1 MNEQAK
7 KYSINL
13 ANIYKPWELFTDLK
27 SAGVMREEHGDNLD
41 ALYDVL
47 TAISEPTELIFSGLD
62 DLESEM
68 RDYLGALR
76 QVCEDA
82 ESENPNFSVS
92 YD

>member
-1 MNEQAK
+1 MNDNAK
-7 KYSINL
+7 QHNINL
-13 ANIYKPWELFTDLK
+13 ANIDQPWELFIALK
-27 SAGVMREEHGDNLD
+27 SEGLMSEECGDNLD

-47 TAISEPTELIFSGLD
+47 TSINEPVELVFSGLD

-82 ESENPNFSVS
+82 ESENPNFTVS